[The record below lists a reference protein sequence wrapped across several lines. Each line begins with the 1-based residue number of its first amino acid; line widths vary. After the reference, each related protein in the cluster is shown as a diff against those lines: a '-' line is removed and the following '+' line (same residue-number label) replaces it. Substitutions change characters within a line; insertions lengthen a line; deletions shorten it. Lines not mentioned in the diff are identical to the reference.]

1 MKGST
6 HAMSHH
12 FAGIILRHPFGIMLV
27 AGLGVVLALLI
38 TATHLTFQTNR
49 LDLIASGDHYR
60 QLGDAYDREFE
71 DLPGDVIVVIRSE
84 RPEAAK
90 AFATALAQR
99 WATNPHIDQVLY
111 RINVDTLK
119 QKALLYLS
127 PDDLMALRQ
136 KLQNHQAFLEE
147 LTAAPTLQNLLALIN
162 REMSTALVG
171 QVFTGFLEEDHQAK
185 EPPDLSLLVALLQH
199 MNQALD
205 APHVYQSPWAS
216 LFAKDVETRGQDG
229 FLWSD
234 DKHLLFVLVQPKRE
248 EGEFNRFDKAVQ
260 QIRADVDEL
269 RKVHPDVE
277 VGITGKSILDAD
289 EMAVAARDTG
299 LATVISVVGVTLLYF
314 GLFKGVVRPLLAL
327 AALLIGICWAL
338 GFTSLTIGHL
348 NILSMVFMP
357 MLLGLGIDYGS
368 YFISRYMEERRAG
381 KGLQEAMAQ
390 TFVATGPGIVAT
402 ALTTALTFGTLLL
415 TGFKGIA
422 ELGFIGGSGI
432 LLAAL
437 ATFTVLPA
445 LLTCYEK
452 RRPVRGAAPQRKFPE
467 KHRGGYLE
475 PLYRHPW
482 AIVAASVLLS
492 GLALLALGKVEMDL
506 NLLHLQAK
514 GTESIVWV
522 QRIFESTRR
531 SVLYGEMVADSLED
545 VKRKEAALRAL
556 PSVAQVESV
565 ASVIPEDQ
573 PRKMRLIKELPPF
586 LADLALQRDT
596 AEAVDLEALRTILG
610 RLQFKMVEDGE
621 AAGELR
627 EGTLREQMH
636 EVRRLI
642 AQFDETTERLGQ
654 TAALQALATF
664 QEELSRDL
672 VEQVTLL
679 QANLQAEPVTIHDLP
694 SELQTRYVGKTGHY
708 RLFVYPAEDIW
719 EFTPLT
725 RFVDQIRSVDPDVLG
740 TPIGNFEY
748 TRGIK
753 EAYAQAGLYAFLGIV
768 GLTLLTF
775 RAVRPTFLA
784 LIPLAVGS
792 LWILGFMGL
801 FHVTF
806 NVANLIVLPLIM
818 APAVESGIMI
828 VYRYR
833 EERRTRQRPLPL
845 PQSTGQ
851 AVVFSSLSTIIG
863 FGSLMI
869 SHHRG
874 IFSIGLLLT
883 LGVASVL
890 LASITTL
897 PSLLSILSS
906 RSRKRADVPSER
918 GSLSPIG
925 STVITGL
932 PRQPWP
938 ARRDRIPRIRRLGS
952 PETVG
957 IGVASALDADE
968 H

>member
-1 MKGST
+1 
-6 HAMSHH
+6 
-12 FAGIILRHPFGIMLV
+12 
-27 AGLGVVLALLI
+27 
-38 TATHLTFQTNR
+38 
-49 LDLIASGDHYR
+49 
-60 QLGDAYDREFE
+60 
-71 DLPGDVIVVIRSE
+71 
-84 RPEAAK
+84 
-90 AFATALAQR
+90 
-99 WATNPHIDQVLY
+99 
-111 RINVDTLK
+111 
-119 QKALLYLS
+119 
-127 PDDLMALRQ
+127 
-136 KLQNHQAFLEE
+136 
-147 LTAAPTLQNLLALIN
+147 
-162 REMSTALVG
+162 
-171 QVFTGFLEEDHQAK
+171 
-185 EPPDLSLLVALLQH
+185 
-199 MNQALD
+199 
-205 APHVYQSPWAS
+205 
-216 LFAKDVETRGQDG
+216 
-229 FLWSD
+229 
-234 DKHLLFVLVQPKRE
+234 
-248 EGEFNRFDKAVQ
+248 
-260 QIRADVDEL
+260 
-269 RKVHPDVE
+269 
-277 VGITGKSILDAD
+277 
-289 EMAVAARDTG
+289 
-299 LATVISVVGVTLLYF
+299 
-314 GLFKGVVRPLLAL
+314 
-327 AALLIGICWAL
+327 
-338 GFTSLTIGHL
+338 
-348 NILSMVFMP
+348 

-437 ATFTVLPA
+437 ATLTVLPA
-445 LLTCYEK
+445 LLTFYEK
-452 RRPVRGAAPQRKFPE
+452 RRPIRGAATQRKFHE
-467 KHRGGYLE
+467 KYRGGYLE

-482 AIVAASVLLS
+482 AILTASVLLG

-506 NLLHLQAK
+506 NLLHLQAQ

-556 PSVAQVESV
+556 PSVAQVESI
-565 ASVIPEDQ
+565 ASVIPADQ

-586 LADLALQRDT
+586 LAEISLQRDT
-596 AEAVDLEALRTILG
+596 AEAVDLEALRTIL
-610 RLQFKMVEDGE
+610 RRIQFKMAEDGE
-621 AAGELR
+621 AAGELQD
-627 EGTLREQMH
+627 GTLGQEMH
-636 EVRRLI
+636 DVRRLI
-642 AQFDETTERLGQ
+642 TQFHEMTERMGQ
-654 TAALQALATF
+654 TAALQALSTF
-664 QEELSRDL
+664 QEELRRDL
-672 VEQVTLL
+672 AEQVTLL

-694 SELQTRYVGKTGHY
+694 SELQARYVGKTGRY

-725 RFVDQIRSVDPDVLG
+725 RFVDEIRSVDPDVLG

-753 EAYAQAGLYAFLGIV
+753 EAYERAGLYAFLGIV
-768 GLTLLTF
+768 VLTLLTF

-784 LIPLAVGS
+784 LIPLTVGS

-833 EERRTRQRPLPL
+833 EERGTRQRPLPL

-851 AVVFSSLSTIIG
+851 AVVFSTLSTIIG

-883 LGVASVL
+883 LGMASVL

-897 PSLLSILSS
+897 PSLLSVLSA
-906 RSRKRADVPSER
+906 RSRKTADLPSEQ
-918 GSLSPIG
+918 GELSPVG
-925 STVITGL
+925 STVNTFP

-938 ARRDRIPRIRRLGS
+938 ARRDGVPQLWRLGS
-952 PETVG
+952 RELVG
-957 IGVASALDADE
+957 IGTASALDADE

>member
-1 MKGST
+1 MRGSKHT
-6 HAMSHH
+6 IYHR
-12 FAGIILRHPFGIMLV
+12 FAGIVLRHPFGIILV
-27 AGLGVVLALLI
+27 AALGVVLSLLV
-38 TATHLTFQTNR
+38 TATQLTFHTNR
-49 LDLIASGDHYR
+49 LDLIASGNHYR

-71 DLPGDVIVVIRSE
+71 ALPGDVIVVIRAE
-84 RPEAAK
+84 RPETAK

-99 WATNPHIDQVLY
+99 WATDPHIDQVLY
-111 RINVDTLK
+111 RINVDALK
-119 QKALLYLS
+119 SKALLYLS
-127 PDDLMALRQ
+127 PDDLTALRQ
-136 KLQNHQAFLEE
+136 KLQTHQALLEE
-147 LTAAPTLQNLLALIN
+147 LTASPTLQNLFALIN

-171 QVFTGFLEEDHQAK
+171 HVFTGFLQDDHQAQ
-185 EPPDLSLLVALLQH
+185 EPPDLSLLVAFLQH

-229 FLWSD
+229 FLWSE
-234 DKHLLFVLVQPKRE
+234 DKQLLFVLVQPKRA

-299 LATVISVVGVTLLYF
+299 LATVVSVVGVTLLYF

-327 AALLIGICWAL
+327 AALIIGICWAL
-338 GFTSLTIGHL
+338 GFTTLTIGHL
-348 NILSMVFMP
+348 NILSIVFMP

-437 ATFTVLPA
+437 ATLTVLPA
-445 LLTCYEK
+445 LLTFYEK
-452 RRPVRGAAPQRKFPE
+452 RRPIRGAATQRKFHE

-482 AIVAASVLLS
+482 AILTASVLLG
-492 GLALLALGKVEMDL
+492 GLALLALGKVGVDL
-506 NLLHLQAK
+506 NLLHLQAQ

-565 ASVIPEDQ
+565 ASVIPADQ
-573 PRKMRLIKELPPF
+573 PRKVRLIKELQPF
-586 LADLALQRDT
+586 LAEISLQRDT
-596 AEAVDLEALRTILG
+596 AEAVDLEALRTIL
-610 RLQFKMVEDGE
+610 RHIQFKMAEDGE
-621 AAGELR
+621 AAGELQD
-627 EGTLREQMH
+627 GTLGQEMH
-636 EVRRLI
+636 DVRRLI
-642 AQFDETTERLGQ
+642 TQFHEMTERMGQ
-654 TAALQALATF
+654 TAALQALSTF
-664 QEELSRDL
+664 QEELRRDL
-672 VEQVTLL
+672 AEQVTLL

-694 SELQTRYVGKTGHY
+694 SELQARYVGKTGRY

-725 RFVDQIRSVDPDVLG
+725 RFVDEIRSVDPDVLG

-768 GLTLLTF
+768 VLTLLTF
-775 RAVRPTFLA
+775 RAVRPTLLA

-833 EERRTRQRPLPL
+833 EERGTRQRPLPL
-845 PQSTGQ
+845 PQSTGR
-851 AVVFSSLSTIIG
+851 AVVFSTLSTIIG

-897 PSLLSILSS
+897 PSLLSVLSA
-906 RSRKRADVPSER
+906 RSRKTADLPSEQ
-918 GSLSPIG
+918 GELSPVG
-925 STVITGL
+925 STVSTFP

-938 ARRDRIPRIRRLGS
+938 ARRDGVPQLWRLGS
-952 PETVG
+952 RELVG
-957 IGVASALDADE
+957 IGTASALDADE